1 MDKFI
6 KLTFV
11 FILYVLSFVLQS
23 IFVLDYG
30 QQWVVLVFHLGLL
43 GLLDYVLDLEL
54 KEALITVLIIGFIMD
69 VFSYGY
75 LFLNTLSYGLAF
87 MVILSLASQINDT
100 KTERLFLGI
109 VAIFIFEL
117 IKYLLLRILGI
128 SGLSIFNW
136 LTKRIILTLL
146 VHIPLGYFVLLIVKF
161 KNQILMSRN
170 QELIRA
176 EASFYRRQQTEKK

>member
-6 KLTFV
+6 KLSFV
-11 FILYVLSFVLQS
+11 FIVYVLSFMLQS

-30 QQWVVLVFHLGLL
+30 QQWVVVVFHLGLL
-43 GLLDYVLDLEL
+43 GLLDYVLDLDL
-54 KEALITVLIIGFIMD
+54 KEALITVLVIGFILD

-75 LFLNTLSYGLAF
+75 LFLNTLSYGLSF

-109 VAIFIFEL
+109 IAIFIFEL
-117 IKYLLLRILGI
+117 IKYLLLRVLGI

-136 LTKRIILTLL
+136 LTKRVLLTLL
-146 VHIPLGYFVLLIVKF
+146 VHIPLGYLVLMIVQF
-161 KNQILMSRN
+161 KNRILMSRN